1 MESKCQNGVENP
13 QAGRLLT
20 CLQSLGSEE
29 DTETAAPSV
38 VKIVRLIFVLGQD
51 IGIVTLHRIIT
62 KKLIRKTESWSH
74 LRHPKRALV
83 IPTFASLCDSC
94 DVFLARHSIRSLE
107 TGSNCA
113 WRTGTGTDL
122 MTMDI
127 SVTTPGEV
135 VQVWSLTQFYS
146 VQLAFHNKKTRSQWK
161 SV

>member
-1 MESKCQNGVENP
+1 MPKWSREPSSWTTPDKSPKSGLGGGHWDSSPKCGQNS
-13 QAGRLLT
+13 
-20 CLQSLGSEE
+20 C
-29 DTETAAPSV
+29 
-38 VKIVRLIFVLGQD
+38 RLIFVLGQD
-51 IGIVTLHRIIT
+51 ICIVALHRIIT

-146 VQLAFHNKKTRSQWK
+146 IQLAFHNNNAFEK
-161 SV
+161 V